1 MIAPISGPVI
11 RPASSL
17 APRSR
22 RTLRPRESVVPRAPS
37 PPARPVVRP
46 PPAAVV
52 ALAALAGALAAIAP
66 LSGLDTESRAWALAL
81 TASSSP
87 STRVIVVEM
96 TPKELRQG
104 ACDRALP
111 DVVQSSGALGALLP
125 PALDMLCDV
134 KEGSGLL
141 PLPAGALRL
150 GPEGQV
156 FGFDVS
162 APEVAG
168 ARALGLPTARWIA
181 GRAPGSVP
189 VVELAAITS
198 GRVAPSVLAGRVVV
212 ASLAVP
218 GAGVPFERRVA
229 DVVAGALDGGVR
241 RETPRWLGALLPA
254 LATLGAFFVRDRHGG
269 RIAALVPASAVFVA
283 IGMHLVLA
291 RTGAGLSPLASV
303 LAAITLALAGLL
315 LAALQNWRA
324 IALRTG
330 DILQP
335 AGDAAPR
342 RPTTPEGSALWSA
355 VKQLAADSF
364 PADAVLVA
372 EHDAATSALRF
383 HDVPREGEIIAEA
396 GRDSR
401 RPPYRGDD
409 GIPVTRVVR
418 GFVHGRDVPSLL
430 VPLVAH
436 GELQGYVVLVGDAAA
451 ELHLEDPTRARVL
464 GDELGLLVHHARK
477 GGDRASPI
485 PSQRRPPKLAQIAG
499 SARAVA
505 EHAYFFREMAHALP
519 IGVAWADEAGRV
531 RVVNR
536 RLAAVLAARGQK
548 LPDATGEGLL
558 GAGALMLGD
567 LLALLMADDRDVDVV
582 RAMRGQGL
590 TATTWLGDP
599 AVPCR
604 LHAVATRRRGSGQT
618 AIAGYLV
625 TLVPE
630 GDEALLGRDSALPS
644 LPEGAAPRPPLDTL
658 PSPA

>member
-1 MIAPISGPVI
+1 MNRPIASV
-11 RPASSL
+11 

-22 RTLRPRESVVPRAPS
+22 RTSRPRESVVPRAPS
-37 PPARPVVRP
+37 GPTRRPVRP
-46 PPAAVV
+46 PPGAVV
-52 ALAALAGALAAIAP
+52 ALAALAGALAAVAP
-66 LSGLDTESRAWALAL
+66 LSGLDTQSRAWALSL
-81 TASSSP
+81 TASSQPSP
-87 STRVIVVEM
+87 RVIVVEM

-111 DVVQSSGALGALLP
+111 DVIQRSGALGALLP

-134 KEGSGLL
+134 QAGSGLV
-141 PLPAGALRL
+141 PLPATTLRV

-162 APEVAG
+162 APESAA
-168 ARALGLPTARWIA
+168 ARALGLPTAPWIA

-241 RETPRWLGALLPA
+241 RETPRWLGALLPVF
-254 LATLGAFFVRDRHGG
+254 ATLGAFFVRDRHGG
-269 RIAALVPASAVFVA
+269 RVAALVPASAVFVA

-303 LAAITLALAGLL
+303 LAAITLALAGVL
-315 LAALQNWRA
+315 LAALHNWRA

-335 AGDAAPR
+335 AGAAGAPAPPR
-342 RPTTPEGSALWSA
+342 GRAAEGSALWAA

-372 EHDAATSALRF
+372 EHDAATSTLHF

-396 GRDSR
+396 SRDSR

-418 GFVHGRDVPSLL
+418 GFVRDRDVPSLL

-436 GELQGYVVLVGDAAA
+436 GELQGYVVLVGGAATD
-451 ELHLEDPTRARVL
+451 LHVEDPARARVL

-477 GGDRASPI
+477 GGDHATPI
-485 PSQRRPPKLAQIAG
+485 PSQRRLPNLAQLAG

-505 EHAYFFREMAHALP
+505 EHAYFFGEMAHALP

-531 RVVNR
+531 RIVNR
-536 RLAAVLAARGQK
+536 RLAAALASKGQR
-548 LPDATGEGLL
+548 LPEASSEGLL
-558 GAGALMLGD
+558 GTDALMLGD
-567 LLALLMADDRDVDVV
+567 LLALLMTDDREVDVV
-582 RAMRGQGL
+582 RAMRGEGL
-590 TATTWLGDP
+590 TATAWIGDP
-599 AVPCR
+599 PIPCR
-604 LHAVATRRRGSGQT
+604 LHAVATRQRGSGQT

-625 TLVPE
+625 TLIPE
-630 GDEALLGRDSALPS
+630 GDATLPSRDSALPS
-644 LPEGAAPRPPLDTL
+644 LPAVPGPRPPLDTL